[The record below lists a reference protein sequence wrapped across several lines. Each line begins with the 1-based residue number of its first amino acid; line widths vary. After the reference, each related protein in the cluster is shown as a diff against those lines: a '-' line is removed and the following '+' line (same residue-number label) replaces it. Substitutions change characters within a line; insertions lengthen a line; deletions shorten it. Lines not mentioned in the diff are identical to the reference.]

1 MPIRPVPPIV
11 VPPRTPPVT
20 PPVAINRELVLP
32 GAIIAIDNPRWFQ
45 VIEPGVKLPPGRVA
59 PGALRI
65 PVAQAEVVLRG
76 ILHLVA
82 DIPAKAP
89 PTVVW
94 VQGQDELLVLLDKT
108 RLACAS
114 GVVTISLTVQC
125 DEVREAQRID
135 IAFATGSLRRP
146 SGLVMSAFDRVQGP
160 AVITDTWS
168 GALTAFAWEAL
179 VTMAQQLAAA
189 QGKDA
194 SGKPLVPSAIAAEP
208 EVLLVTSQARNAL
221 AFAGGQ

>member
-1 MPIRPVPPIV
+1 MPIRPVPHV
-11 VPPRTPPVT
+11 AVPPRTPPVT
-20 PPVAINRELVLP
+20 PPVEVRRELVLP
-32 GAIIAIDNPRWFQ
+32 GAIIAIENPKWFT
-45 VIEPGVKLPPGRVA
+45 VIDQGVKLPPGRVA
-59 PGALRI
+59 PSGLRI
-65 PVAQAEVVLRG
+65 PVAQAETVLRG

-82 DIPAKAP
+82 DIPPKSP

-94 VQGQDELLVLLDKT
+94 VDGHDELLVLLDKT
-108 RLACAS
+108 RLACTS
-114 GVVTISLTVQC
+114 GIATISLTVQC
-125 DEVREAQRID
+125 DQVREAQRVD
-135 IAFATGSLRRP
+135 IAFAVGSARRP
-146 SGLVMSAFDRVQGP
+146 SGLVMSTFDRVQGP

-208 EVLLVTSQARNAL
+208 DVLLVTSQARNAL
-221 AFAGGQ
+221 NFAGGQ